1 MIKISVVIPTFNRKD
16 YLKKLLTLLESQKLD
31 SRITLTIIV
40 VNDGSSDGTLEML
53 SEEFPQV
60 ISVLGDGNWWWTK
73 CINEGI
79 KVALNKNTDFV
90 LLFNDDTEIKNNY
103 INNLYD
109 DYQTLTP
116 GSILCS
122 ASVSLQEKDKIDSAG
137 IKYFSKLFGTY
148 SRYYERNSRIDEN
161 FKGIHECYSASGR
174 GTLIPREIFKRLG
187 LLDEKMIQYGSDED
201 YILCAKE
208 KGVPVYITWN
218 NYVLNHTKLTGA
230 GKFPQDMSFLDYLST
245 FFNKYTNKSLSLN
258 FYFYKKHCLPYLA
271 PLCLLYFFSSEIAI
285 FFLRKKEN
293 LFNKK

>member
-1 MIKISVVIPTFNRKD
+1 MIKISIVIPTYNRKD
-16 YLKKLLTLLESQKLD
+16 YLKKLLIQLESQELDDNIKLN
-31 SRITLTIIV
+31 IIV
-40 VNDGSSDGTLEML
+40 VNDGSTDHTSEML
-53 SEEFPQV
+53 NSEFPKV
-60 ISVLGDGNWWWTK
+60 ITILGDGNWWWTK

-79 KVALNKNTDFV
+79 KLALNRNTDFV
-90 LLFNDDTEIKNNY
+90 LLFNDDNEIKNNY
-103 INNLYD
+103 INNLFL
-109 DYQTLTP
+109 DYKTLKA

-148 SRYYERNSRIDEN
+148 TRYYERNSRIDEN
-161 FKGIHECYSASGR
+161 FKGIHECYCASGR
-174 GTLIPREIFKRLG
+174 GTLIPREILIQLG

-208 KGVPVYITWN
+208 RGIPVYITWN

-258 FYFYKKHCLPYLA
+258 FYFYKKHCYPYLA
-271 PLCLLYFFSSEIAI
+271 PLYLMYFFSSEIAI

>member
-16 YLKKLLTLLESQKLD
+16 YLKKLLIQLGTQKLD
-31 SRITLTIIV
+31 SSIKLDIIV
-40 VNDGSSDGTLEML
+40 VNDGSSDYTSEML

-60 ISVLGDGNWWWTK
+60 ITILGDGNWWWTK

-79 KVALNKNTDFV
+79 KLALNNNTDFV

-103 INNLYD
+103 INDLIN
-109 DYQTLTP
+109 DYRTLKS

-122 ASVSLQEKDKIDSAG
+122 ASVSLQEKEKIDSAG

-148 SRYYERNSRIDEN
+148 TRYYARNSQIDKN
-161 FKGIHECYSASGR
+161 FKGIHECDSASGR
-174 GTLIPREIFKRLG
+174 GTLIPREILLRLG
-187 LLDEKMIQYGSDED
+187 LLDEKMVQYGSDED

-208 KGVPVYITWN
+208 KGVPVFITWN

-230 GKFPQDMSFLDYLST
+230 GKFPQDMSFFDYLST

-258 FYFYKKHCLPYLA
+258 FYFYKKHCYPFLA
-271 PLCLLYFFSSEIAI
+271 PFCLLYFFSSEIAI

-293 LFNKK
+293 FFSKK